1 MDYWFQKTL
10 DESFWPSYFASVVVA
25 FVLIPILCAFPTVIL
40 LGPYVQ
46 WVALGWA
53 VVLALITGFLC
64 ERWLP
69 RPAAHWVWTLGII
82 WLAVAAYNLG
92 TSLGASA
99 VHQSRWQYLF
109 DQLFRD
115 CGASECMYLA
125 FFTYPSGCA
134 FIFSLGAGF
143 GLKRARRSTPRPN
156 SFET

>member
-10 DESFWPSYFASVVVA
+10 YASFWPSYLASVVVA
-25 FVLIPILCAFPTVIL
+25 FVLIPILCTFPMVIL
-40 LGPYVQ
+40 FGPYAER
-46 WVALGWA
+46 VALGWA

-82 WLAVAAYNLG
+82 WLAVGAYDLA
-92 TSLGASA
+92 TSQGASPA
-99 VHQSRWQYLF
+99 HQSRWQYLF

-125 FFTYPSGCA
+125 FFTYPAVCTL
-134 FIFSLGAGF
+134 IFSLGAAF
-143 GLKRARRSTPRPN
+143 GLKRPRRSTP
-156 SFET
+156 